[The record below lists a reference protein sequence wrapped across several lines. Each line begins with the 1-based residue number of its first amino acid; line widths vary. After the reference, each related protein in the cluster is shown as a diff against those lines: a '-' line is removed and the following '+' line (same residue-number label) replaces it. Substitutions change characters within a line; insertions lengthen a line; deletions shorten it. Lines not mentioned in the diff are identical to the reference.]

1 MELAFTIIAGLGA
14 LLFLSG
20 YIGFVFAGFK
30 HHFVTGLI
38 ATLPVL
44 NIVTIPALWRNTSRK
59 IMISAIGLIIMTASW
74 FLGTNTGVN
83 KYILLLKGDNKI
95 AQIAIISPSTNNIVI
110 SHTQNSL
117 TSNIQQS
124 IDDSEFQPLPKTA
137 LYRMSFEVIP
147 VDKIQG
153 LKNRVVKIITT
164 KGTQIEGQVESV
176 NASSITIN
184 GSELPI
190 ANIKQ
195 ISLMIKKAQ

>member
-95 AQIAIISPSTNNIVI
+95 AQTAIISPSTNNIVI